1 MSYSMQHIQQMILR
15 NDTLYEKMK
24 FFTKKFLDDFG
35 TATSCFINGY
45 KIYIYWDNIRRYHC
59 NVWEK
64 IICDICI

>member
-45 KIYIYWDNIRRYHC
+45 KIYIY
-59 NVWEK
+59 
-64 IICDICI
+64 